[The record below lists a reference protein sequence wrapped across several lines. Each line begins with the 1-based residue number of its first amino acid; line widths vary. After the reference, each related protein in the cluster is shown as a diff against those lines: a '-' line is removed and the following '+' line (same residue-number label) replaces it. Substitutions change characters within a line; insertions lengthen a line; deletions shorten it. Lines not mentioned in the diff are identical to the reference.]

1 MLKALVS
8 FICLL
13 IVGAGMAQTANPELA
28 ARSKAFHQAM
38 VQNGPELAGFLHSQL
53 SFGHSTGRLETKA
66 DMVQNIGKPSR
77 YKQILEDSVTTEL
90 DGDLGWV
97 RSKVDVTI
105 DRGGETMAFKV
116 KLLEVWAR
124 QEGNWVLF
132 AAQSVRVD

>member
-1 MLKALVS
+1 
-8 FICLL
+8 
-13 IVGAGMAQTANPELA
+13 MAQSPNPELA

-38 VQNGPELAGFLHSQL
+38 VQNGAELADFLHPQL

-66 DMVQNIGKPSR
+66 DMIQNIGKPSR

-90 DGDLGWV
+90 DGNMGWV

-116 KLLEVWAR
+116 KLLEVWVR
-124 QEGNWVLF
+124 QKGNWVLF